1 MSFLFPSLKVM
12 KTEPEKFERLN
23 QGQIAIE
30 EQNCD
35 LSPVSLYYNTDVW
48 AIFQWRI
55 PPWELASSN
64 RIARVPK
71 GGTHFSCML
80 PLVF

>member
-12 KTEPEKFERLN
+12 KTEPEKLERLN

-35 LSPVSLYYNTDVW
+35 LSPVSLYYNTDV
-48 AIFQWRI
+48 
-55 PPWELASSN
+55 
-64 RIARVPK
+64 
-71 GGTHFSCML
+71 
-80 PLVF
+80 